1 MNQFLPGD
9 LVRIIPLTDKPK
21 YHPLGD
27 QLGVVI
33 EEQRGTGLYR
43 VMLMG
48 EGENNRIF
56 RYSSTILKKV
66 SDPQEPP
73 RINS

>member
-1 MNQFLPGD
+1 MNEFFIGE
-9 LVRIIPLTDKPK
+9 LVKIVPLTNKPK
-21 YHPLGD
+21 YHPLSD

-48 EGENNRIF
+48 EENIRIF
-56 RYSSTILKKV
+56 RYSSSVLRKV
-66 SDPQEPP
+66 NDE
-73 RINS
+73 

>member
-1 MNQFLPGD
+1 MNHLIPGD
-9 LVRIIPLTDKPK
+9 LVRIVPLTDKPK

-56 RYSSTILKKV
+56 RYSSAILRKV
-66 SDPQEPP
+66 SDE
-73 RINS
+73 

>member
-1 MNQFLPGD
+1 VKRGD
-9 LVRIIPLTDKPK
+9 LVHVLHPGFTKP
-21 YHPLGD
+21 PIGI
-27 QLGVVI
+27 VV

-56 RYSSTILKKV
+56 RYSSVMLRKV
-66 SDPQEPP
+66 E
-73 RINS
+73 NE